1 MKTIVRVLPFL
12 LILLFFFQSIS
23 SQGLP
28 TARPDEVGL
37 SAARLDRI
45 KPFMQNY
52 VDQGKLAGLITLI
65 ARRGKVIH
73 FEKYGVMDSGRPMQL
88 DAIFRIASMTKPIT
102 STAIMMLYEEGK
114 FQLNDPVSKF
124 IPGFKGVKV
133 FSGSDENGVKLEE
146 AKNPMTIRDL
156 LTHTSGLTYGDFGDT
171 PVDMMYRKADLQGGT
186 LKEMIDKLTK
196 LPLLYQPGTKWNYS
210 VSTDVLGY
218 IVEVISGKP
227 LDEFF
232 QQRIFRPLRMNDTGF
247 YVPKEKI
254 NRFTALYELAKDG
267 KIHVGETPQAS
278 RFTKPPKYLGGG
290 GRLVSTAADYTRFAQ
305 MLLNK
310 GELEGIRLL
319 GRKTV
324 EFMTKNHLS
333 SEFFPPDWQGYGF
346 GLGFFVTVN
355 PPQAKIIGSEG
366 EFGWQGIYN
375 TYFIVDPKEELVLI
389 LMTQF
394 SSSINYPIE
403 AEFEVLTYQAI
414 VD

>member
-1 MKTIVRVLPFL
+1 MKTNTSALSFL
-12 LILLFFFQSIS
+12 LVLLFFFQSVQG
-23 SQGLP
+23 QGLP
-28 TARPDEVGL
+28 TARPEEVGL
-37 SAARLDRI
+37 SAARLERI
-45 KPFMQNY
+45 KPFMQSY
-52 VDQGKLAGLITLI
+52 VDQGKLSGLITMI
-65 ARRGKVIH
+65 ARRGRVVH

-124 IPGFKGVKV
+124 IPGFKDVKV
-133 FSGSDENGVKLEE
+133 FSGTDENGIKLEE

-186 LKEMIDKLTK
+186 LKEMVDKLTK

-232 QQRIFRPLRMNDTGF
+232 QQRIFSPLRMSDTGF

-267 KIHVGETPQAS
+267 KIFVGETPQAS
-278 RFTKPPKYLGGG
+278 RFAKPPNIW
-290 GRLVSTAADYTRFAQ
+290 AAAA
-305 MLLNK
+305 
-310 GELEGIRLL
+310 
-319 GRKTV
+319 
-324 EFMTKNHLS
+324 
-333 SEFFPPDWQGYGF
+333 
-346 GLGFFVTVN
+346 GLCQ
-355 PPQAKIIGSEG
+355 PQRIICGSHRCC
-366 EFGWQGIYN
+366 
-375 TYFIVDPKEELVLI
+375 
-389 LMTQF
+389 
-394 SSSINYPIE
+394 
-403 AEFEVLTYQAI
+403 
-414 VD
+414 

>member
-1 MKTIVRVLPFL
+1 MKTNASALPFL
-12 LILLFFFQSIS
+12 LILLFFFQSVS

-28 TARPDEVGL
+28 TARPEEVGL

-45 KPFMQNY
+45 KPFMQSY
-52 VDQGKLAGLITLI
+52 VNQGKLAGLITMI
-65 ARRGKVIH
+65 ARRGKVVH
-73 FEKYGVMDSGRPMQL
+73 FEKYGVMDNGRPMQL

-124 IPGFKGVKV
+124 IPGFKDVKV
-133 FSGSDENGVKLEE
+133 YSSTDENGIKLVEP
-146 AKNPMTIRDL
+146 KNPMTMRDL

-171 PVDMMYRKADLQGGT
+171 PVDMMYRKADLMGGT

-227 LDEFF
+227 LDDFF
-232 QQRIFRPLRMNDTGF
+232 QQRIFTPLRMNDTGF

-267 KIHVGETPQAS
+267 KLNVGETPQAS
-278 RFTKPPKYLGGG
+278 RFAKPPQYLGGG
-290 GRLVSTAADYTRFAQ
+290 GRLVSTAADYLRFAQ

-324 EFMTKNHLS
+324 EFMTENHLP

-355 PPQAKIIGSEG
+355 SPQSKIIGSEG

-375 TYFIVDPKEELVLI
+375 TYFVVDPTEELILI

-394 SSSINYPIE
+394 SSSINYSIE

-414 VD
+414 VN